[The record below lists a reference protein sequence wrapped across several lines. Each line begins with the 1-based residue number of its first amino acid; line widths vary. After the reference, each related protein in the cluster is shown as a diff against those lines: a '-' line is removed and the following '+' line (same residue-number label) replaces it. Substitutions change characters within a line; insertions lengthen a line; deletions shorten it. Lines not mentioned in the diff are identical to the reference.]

1 MQNLG
6 NLDNQYTI
14 LLKYNYDP
22 GRKQYLAR
30 HNQNHNYVVIEFLRN
45 GDINNFPANV
55 INILNILRNVDN
67 PYILHSIQ
75 NGNGLL
81 TLNNKPPV
89 NKPYIIYEYAVIID
103 LSSYLMKGRF
113 TERQAKLLF
122 KKILIGL
129 QAIHN
134 AGICHRN
141 IKPNNILFDAN
152 FNPKISY
159 FYFSCL
165 NANNLQGHV
174 GTDKYMAPEILSNKP
189 YDGILSDIFS
199 LAQLLFTMV
208 TGRKGFQV
216 ATGTDKFYSLIMNH
230 HFDIYWKLFDDHNL
244 NLSQSFKDL
253 YMRMVAFEPKKRPTI
268 EEILNSEWMQEIN
281 NLNEAQL
288 NALENEIRQE
298 LHFRTWQ
305 LMPEFFP
312 NNDNQQHDYISN
324 K

>member
-22 GRKQYLAR
+22 VRNQYLAR

-45 GDINNFPANV
+45 GDINNFPANE

-81 TLNNKPPV
+81 TLNNKPPE

-141 IKPNNILFDAN
+141 MKPNNILFDAN

-159 FYFSCL
+159 FLFSCL
-165 NANNLQGHV
+165 NANNLQERV
-174 GTDKYMAPEILSNKP
+174 GTYKYMAPEILSNKP

-199 LAQLLFTMV
+199 LGKLLFSMV
-208 TGRKGFQV
+208 TQMQGFQV
-216 ATGTDKFYSLIMNH
+216 ATPKDKFYSFIMNRS
-230 HFDIYWKLFDDHNL
+230 FGIYWKLFDSYNL

-305 LMPEFFP
+305 LMREFVQ
-312 NNDNQQHDYISN
+312 NNDNQQHDYKSN

>member
-55 INILNILRNVDN
+55 INIYIIRFILLLNILRNVDN

-81 TLNNKPPV
+81 TLNNRQPE
-89 NKPYIIYEYAVIID
+89 NKPYIIYEYAVIFD
-103 LSSYLMKGRF
+103 LYFYLTKGRF

-141 IKPNNILFDAN
+141 MKPNNILFDAN

-165 NANNLQGHV
+165 NANNLQERV

-199 LAQLLFTMV
+199 LGQLLFSMV
-208 TGRKGFQV
+208 TQMQGFQV
-216 ATGTDKFYSLIMNH
+216 ATGTDKFYSFIMNRS
-230 HFDIYWKLFDDHNL
+230 FGIYWKLFDSYNL
-244 NLSQSFKDL
+244 NLSQL
-253 YMRMVAFEPKKRPTI
+253 
-268 EEILNSEWMQEIN
+268 
-281 NLNEAQL
+281 
-288 NALENEIRQE
+288 
-298 LHFRTWQ
+298 
-305 LMPEFFP
+305 
-312 NNDNQQHDYISN
+312 
-324 K
+324 

>member
-6 NLDNQYTI
+6 NLDNQYII

-22 GRKQYLAR
+22 VRNQYLAR

-45 GDINNFPANV
+45 GDINDFPANE

-89 NKPYIIYEYAVIID
+89 NKPYIIYEYAVIFD
-103 LSSYLMKGRF
+103 LYFYLTKGRF

-141 IKPNNILFDAN
+141 MKPNNILFDAN

-159 FYFSCL
+159 FLFSCL
-165 NANNLQGHV
+165 NANNLQERV
-174 GTDKYMAPEILSNKP
+174 GTYKYMAPEILSNKP

-199 LAQLLFTMV
+199 LGQLLFTMV
-208 TGRKGFQV
+208 TGRNGFQV
-216 ATGTDKFYSLIMNH
+216 ATGTDKFYSFIMNRS
-230 HFDIYWKLFDDHNL
+230 FGIYWKLFDSYNL

>member
-89 NKPYIIYEYAVIID
+89 NKPYIIYEYAVIFD
-103 LSSYLMKGRF
+103 LYFYLTKGRF

-141 IKPNNILFDAN
+141 MKPNNILFDAN

-165 NANNLQGHV
+165 NANNLQERV

-199 LAQLLFTMV
+199 LGQLLFSMV
-208 TGRKGFQV
+208 TGRNGFQV
-216 ATGTDKFYSLIMNH
+216 ATGTDKFYSFIMNRS
-230 HFDIYWKLFDDHNL
+230 FGIYWKLFDSYNL

>member
-22 GRKQYLAR
+22 VRNQYLAR

-89 NKPYIIYEYAVIID
+89 NKPYIIYEYAVIFD
-103 LSSYLMKGRF
+103 LYFYLTKGRF

-141 IKPNNILFDAN
+141 MKPNNILFDAN

-165 NANNLQGHV
+165 NANNLQERV
-174 GTDKYMAPEILSNKP
+174 GTYKYMAPEILSNKP

-208 TGRKGFQV
+208 TNRKGFQV

-230 HFDIYWKLFDDHNL
+230 HFDIYWKLVDEYNL

>member
-6 NLDNQYTI
+6 NLDNQYII

-22 GRKQYLAR
+22 VRNQYLAR

-89 NKPYIIYEYAVIID
+89 NKPYIIYEYAVIFD
-103 LSSYLMKGRF
+103 LYFYLTKGRF

-141 IKPNNILFDAN
+141 MKPNNILFDAN

-165 NANNLQGHV
+165 NANNLQERV
-174 GTDKYMAPEILSNKP
+174 GTYKYMAPEILSNKP

-199 LAQLLFTMV
+199 LGQLLFSMV
-208 TGRKGFQV
+208 TQMQGFQV
-216 ATGTDKFYSLIMNH
+216 ATIKDKFYSLIMNH
-230 HFDIYWKLFDDHNL
+230 HFDIYWKLFDSYNL
-244 NLSQSFKDL
+244 NLSQSFKVL

>member
-22 GRKQYLAR
+22 VRNQYLAR

-89 NKPYIIYEYAVIID
+89 NKPYIIYEYAVIFD
-103 LSSYLMKGRF
+103 LYFYLTKGRF

-141 IKPNNILFDAN
+141 MKPNNILFDAN
-152 FNPKISY
+152 FNPKISG
-159 FYFSCL
+159 FYFSRL
-165 NANNLQGHV
+165 NANNLQGHA
-174 GTDKYMAPEILSNKP
+174 GTNEYMAPEILSNMP
-189 YDGILSDIFS
+189 YNGILIDIFS
-199 LAQLLFTMV
+199 LAQLFFTMV

-230 HFDIYWKLFDDHNL
+230 HFDIYWKLVDEYNL

-305 LMPEFFP
+305 LMREFVQ
-312 NNDNQQHDYISN
+312 NNDNQQHDYKSN

>member
-6 NLDNQYTI
+6 NLDNQYII

-22 GRKQYLAR
+22 VRNQYLAR

-89 NKPYIIYEYAVIID
+89 NKPYIIYEYAVIFD
-103 LSSYLMKGRF
+103 LYFYLTKGRF

-141 IKPNNILFDAN
+141 MKPNNILFDAN

-159 FYFSCL
+159 FLFSCL
-165 NANNLQGHV
+165 NANNLQERV
-174 GTDKYMAPEILSNKP
+174 GTYKYMAPEILSNKP

-199 LAQLLFTMV
+199 LGQLLFTMV
-208 TGRKGFQV
+208 TGRNGFQV
-216 ATGTDKFYSLIMNH
+216 ATGTDKFYSFIMNRS
-230 HFDIYWKLFDDHNL
+230 FGIYWKLFDSYNL

-253 YMRMVAFEPKKRPTI
+253 YMRMVAFEPKKKT
-268 EEILNSEWMQEIN
+268 N
-281 NLNEAQL
+281 N
-288 NALENEIRQE
+288 
-298 LHFRTWQ
+298 
-305 LMPEFFP
+305 
-312 NNDNQQHDYISN
+312 
-324 K
+324 